1 MKHVKLIVLVSII
14 IVANIYFVLFAPQYS
29 YKYSAPPISLNNNN
43 INGSLLL
50 IRGFSPYDPYDRVV
64 NVMYNGIEVI
74 RIITPLHR
82 TGTLPDTFQWEINL
96 PFNLSNTN
104 SLTYQIWNNPNLW
117 NITFNLLGTNG
128 SYGVESLVPLQSL
141 NVGYNYPITLTFI
154 TSHPNETIYI
164 LASGHATLETVPDIK
179 FSVDGQSY
187 TVFDW
192 HPLSNDATLTST
204 GYVIPYITV
213 NNNLTQHKLII
224 YGSPEYLYS
233 TPYLIISVFGVYPKS

>member
-1 MKHVKLIVLVSII
+1 MKYAKLIALLTII
-14 IVANIYFVLFAPQYS
+14 IVANIYFILFAPQYS
-29 YKYSAPPISLNNNN
+29 YNYPTPSISLNNNN
-43 INGSLLL
+43 INGSLIL

-64 NVMYNGIEVI
+64 NVMYNGIEVV

-117 NITFNLLGTNG
+117 NITFSLLQANG
-128 SYGVESLVPLQSL
+128 SYGIESIVPLQSL
-141 NVGYNYPITLTFI
+141 NVGPLTPITINFI

-164 LASGHATLETVPDIK
+164 LASGHGVLETVPDIT
-179 FSVDGQSY
+179 FSVDGQNY

-204 GYVIPYITV
+204 GYIIPYITV
-213 NNNLTQHKLII
+213 NDNLTQHTLIL
-224 YGSPEYLYS
+224 YGSSEYLYP
-233 TPYLIISVFGVYPKS
+233 TPYLIISVFGIYPQS